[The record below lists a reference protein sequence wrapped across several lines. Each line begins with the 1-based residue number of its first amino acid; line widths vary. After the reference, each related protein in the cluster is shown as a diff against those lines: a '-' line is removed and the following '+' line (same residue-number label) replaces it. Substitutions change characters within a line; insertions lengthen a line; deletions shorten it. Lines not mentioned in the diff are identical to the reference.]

1 MKVIMQD
8 LQLMRNDMKE
18 MRGNITNLSM
28 EHRDQSNIREHTTSH
43 TQWGY
48 GNFSPEAR
56 TFEQNSMIATS
67 AIDLELEV
75 VVMIHLV
82 KEFQGMNTNMSNNN
96 DSYSYGK
103 YNCRRCSQTLGTTS
117 RPLSYNNLK
126 LPLLCGT
133 FGSYDYVAW
142 EQEVESLFYSY
153 GVREEEKFQLVLKS
167 LFYGVN
173 ILWDCKCENRRR
185 MGFQQIK
192 ICCIMKKVLRNRFGV
207 GNHEGQRQGQAK
219 EKFME
224 SSVGEKATKVDELSQ
239 VQDRITTH
247 NEKKTLMPL

>member
-1 MKVIMQD
+1 MQE

-18 MRGNITNLSM
+18 MRGNITNLFM
-28 EHRDQSNIREHTTSH
+28 ENRDQSNIREHTTSH

-48 GNFSPEAR
+48 GNFSPQGG
-56 TFEQNSMIATS
+56 TFEHNSYDCYKCNRLGARNGYNDTYCKRVPRN
-67 AIDLELEV
+67 ELGS
-75 VVMIHLV
+75 
-82 KEFQGMNTNMSNNN
+82 KNMSNENS

-117 RPLSYNNLK
+117 KLFNYNNSK

-153 GVREEEKFQLVLKS
+153 GVREKRSFNWFV
-167 LFYGVN
+167 
-173 ILWDCKCENRRR
+173 
-185 MGFQQIK
+185 
-192 ICCIMKKVLRNRFGV
+192 MKKVLRNRFGV
-207 GNHEGQRQGQAK
+207 GNHAGQRQGQAK

-224 SSVGEKATKVDELSQ
+224 SSVGEKTTKVDELSQ
-239 VQDRITTH
+239 VQDRRTTH
-247 NEKKTLMPL
+247 HEKKTLVPL